1 MTSSDSV
8 DYWYDECEVGKC
20 AASSVEVVARASS
33 SFREHVA
40 GEVQD
45 QADCPCVDGDDDV
58 EAVDHASYVDADA
71 SCAVVLARR
80 IHRRT
85 DLADVEGD
93 RPDASYAEVVGLED
107 HRSALVGAI
116 AVVAFVVGVVVIA
129 YRRQVEVEYRSE
141 RASDC
146 HSHLSLYLMGYHLE
160 HSVE

>member
-1 MTSSDSV
+1 M
-8 DYWYDECEVGKC
+8 E
-20 AASSVEVVARASS
+20 AVARASS
-33 SFREHVA
+33 SFREHEAV
-40 GEVQD
+40 EVQD
-45 QADCPCVDGDDDV
+45 QADCPCGDGDDD
-58 EAVDHASYVDADA
+58 EEEVDHASYVDANA

-93 RPDASYAEVVGLED
+93 RPDASYAEVEDLED

-141 RASDC
+141 KASGC
-146 HSHLSLYLMGYHLE
+146 HSHLSLCSMDYHLE